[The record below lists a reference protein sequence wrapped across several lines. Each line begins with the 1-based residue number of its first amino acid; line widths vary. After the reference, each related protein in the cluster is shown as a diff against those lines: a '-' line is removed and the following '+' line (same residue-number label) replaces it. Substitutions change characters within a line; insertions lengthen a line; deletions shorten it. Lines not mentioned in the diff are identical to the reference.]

1 MVRYAMLLLALLVL
15 LTACGGKPAASA
27 TAQGPATKSNAA
39 PPRGDSAAS
48 ASVPLSTAHAASAAR
63 VTLTVDAMRTAQI
76 VVEPVVAQAA
86 EAEGE
91 ELEVP
96 GQVETDPRRIALVSS
111 RIAGRIERMTAVEG
125 DHVAQGAAVAYLYSS
140 EFLVAQSDLQQAVR
154 RAAVLAGTPDST
166 GAHALV
172 DAARRR
178 LRLIGVTDS
187 EIERVAR
194 GGEPAASLTLR
205 APIAGS
211 VMTRHVL
218 PGAAVEPGAP
228 VFTIADLSVIDVVA
242 EVPERALPLVKL
254 GQRATVGIAAFPE
267 MRATGEVERLKDAL
281 NPETRTVQAVI
292 HVANGSR
299 RLRPGMFASVRLS
312 VSTRTALA
320 TGVRGAVPASVVTI
334 PESAIVT
341 DGERRF
347 VFVEIGVRTYEQREV
362 RTTPLAPPGSSTQR
376 LMSVVV
382 LDGLRAGERVVVRG
396 AFTLKS
402 ELAKA
407 SLADDDK

>member
-1 MVRYAMLLLALLVL
+1 MMLCITLLAL
-15 LTACGGKPAASA
+15 LTACGG
-27 TAQGPATKSNAA
+27 
-39 PPRGDSAAS
+39 PPDTSAA
-48 ASVPLSTAHAASAAR
+48 AGADTSAAMTAPTPTAEAAGSDH
-63 VTLTVDAMRTAQI
+63 VTLSADAERTAQI
-76 VVEPVVAQAA
+76 LVQPVTAQAS
-86 EAEGE
+86 EREGE

-96 GQVETDPRRIALVSS
+96 GQVEADPRRITLVSS

-125 DHVAQGAAVAYLYSS
+125 DHVAQGAAVAYLYSAD
-140 EFLVAQSDLQQAVR
+140 FLVAQSDLQQAAR
-154 RAAVLAGTPDST
+154 RATVLAGTPDST

-187 EIERVAR
+187 EIERLVR
-194 GGEPAASLTLR
+194 GAEPAAALTLR
-205 APIAGS
+205 APLAGS

-228 VFTIADLSVIDVVA
+228 IFTIADLSVIDVVA
-242 EVPERALPLVKL
+242 EVPERALPLVTL
-254 GQRATVGIAAFPE
+254 GQRATVGIAAFPD

-292 HVANGSR
+292 HVANVRR

-312 VSTRTALA
+312 VSTGTALA
-320 TGVRGAVPASVVTI
+320 AGATSAAPSTVVTV

-347 VFVEIGVRTYEQREV
+347 VFVEIGPRSYQRREV

-376 LMSVVV
+376 VTSVVV